1 MRGGACVFF
10 FKRKTA
16 YERRISDWSSD
27 VCTSGLEIGYGDEQV
42 ERMAFRYQRWSR
54 CVGFHRLQCI
64 EQQIGEA
71 LAAKRRCEPAGAA
84 EIGQFVAHFLWR
96 PRRDGAG
103 YCVVWLSGRHP
114 YQGRCPEFGELAD
127 RPRVWLQQQI
137 HIGIFQPQIR
147 SEEHTSEL

>member
-71 LAAKRRCEPAGAA
+71 LAAKRRCEPAGAD
-84 EIGQFVAHFLWR
+84 EIGQFVAHFLSR

-103 YCVVWLSGRHP
+103 YCVVWL
-114 YQGRCPEFGELAD
+114 
-127 RPRVWLQQQI
+127 
-137 HIGIFQPQIR
+137 R
-147 SEEHTSEL
+147 SEEHTSELQSLMRTSYAVFCLKKKKTIAK

>member
-71 LAAKRRCEPAGAA
+71 LAAKRRCEPAGAD
-84 EIGQFVAHFLWR
+84 EIGQFVAHFLSR
-96 PRRDGAG
+96 PRRDGARPEERRVG
-103 YCVVWLSGRHP
+103 NECVSTCRSRWAPCILKKKKKA
-114 YQGRCPEFGELAD
+114 Q
-127 RPRVWLQQQI
+127 RV
-137 HIGIFQPQIR
+137 
-147 SEEHTSEL
+147 